1 MAVIKSMS
9 DTNGMDVMKPLA
21 PSTKV
26 TCPVFANASNALLVA
41 FPVAVATPAVVWMVS
56 VTSFLEVLVVVF
68 PMVVTDCPPT
78 LIVSLVIL
86 PEVLPTAW
94 MVPVANRE
102 TPLDVLRAA
111 VLQLAKNTD
120 KSTTAAI
127 GQMSSPACLFD
138 QQLVPFTLRVWQLAR
153 VVSHM
158 WALVPAYVSWLLF
171 FVYPDDLYIE

>member
-1 MAVIKSMS
+1 MS

-86 PEVLPTAW
+86 PEVYQQLGWYPLPTGRRHW
-94 MVPVANRE
+94 MSCG
-102 TPLDVLRAA
+102 
-111 VLQLAKNTD
+111 QLFCNLLKTQTKA
-120 KSTTAAI
+120 
-127 GQMSSPACLFD
+127 P
-138 QQLVPFTLRVWQLAR
+138 PRRLAR
-153 VVSHM
+153 CLRQHAYSISNWFHSPLGSGSLPGLLAICGHLYQHM
-158 WALVPAYVSWLLF
+158 
-171 FVYPDDLYIE
+171 

>member
-1 MAVIKSMS
+1 
-9 DTNGMDVMKPLA
+9 
-21 PSTKV
+21 
-26 TCPVFANASNALLVA
+26 
-41 FPVAVATPAVVWMVS
+41 
-56 VTSFLEVLVVVF
+56 
-68 PMVVTDCPPT
+68 MVVTDCPPT

-94 MVPVANRE
+94 MVPLANRE

-127 GQMSSPACLFD
+127 GQMYSPACLFD